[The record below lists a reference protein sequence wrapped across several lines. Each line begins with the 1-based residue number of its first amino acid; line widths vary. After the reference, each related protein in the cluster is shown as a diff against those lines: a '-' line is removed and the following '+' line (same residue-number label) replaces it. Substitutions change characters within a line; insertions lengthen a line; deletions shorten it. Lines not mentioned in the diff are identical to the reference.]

1 MSIPM
6 SHRTVTRTGMTLIE
20 LLVVV
25 AILGLLAATVLPNFS
40 NTAEARRSREAAR
53 IVSSF
58 ISKSQSRAIGRR
70 EWSGC
75 TLVPVAAS
83 GKQGSTVLDLFLAD
97 VPAAYRGDTT
107 NAALTISSGTTPTQ
121 RTLSSGT
128 TLALLSAT
136 AQGINPFDLIRFD
149 GRGPWYELTA
159 APTATSLDIRLRG
172 YEDANQAEDL
182 GYVAR
187 NTPWPAPSTLHT
199 FEIMRR
205 PVPAG
210 SPLSLAGGRAIDLY
224 WSGFGPPR
232 VGGVTGTYV
241 QFTTSGQRISILFDG
256 SGRLRQIVGSA
267 GGTGSPRWVPTGPV
281 FLLVGRAD
289 RCGQLFATLSPA
301 DDSLGA
307 NWQYPDSYW
316 IGIDTLSGVCK
327 TAECQPN
334 TTDVI
339 DSQLYIRQ
347 ALLKGGS

>member
-1 MSIPM
+1 MSAWIG
-6 SHRTVTRTGMTLIE
+6 HRTVARAGMTLVE

-25 AILGLLAATVLPNFS
+25 AILGLLAATVLPNVA
-40 NTAEARRSREAAR
+40 NTAESRRSREAAR
-53 IVSSF
+53 TVSSF

-75 TLVPVAAS
+75 TLVPVGPS
-83 GKQGSTVLDLFLAD
+83 GIQGSTVLDLFLAD
-97 VPAAYRGDTT
+97 VPAAYRGETT
-107 NAALTISSGTTPTQ
+107 NATL
-121 RTLSSGT
+121 TLSSGT
-128 TLALLSAT
+128 IPTQRSVVSAGMSAIT
-136 AQGINPFDLIRFD
+136 RGVNQFDLIRFN
-149 GRGPWYELTA
+149 GRGPWYDIATV
-159 APTATSLDIRLRG
+159 TSGTSLAIRLLG
-172 YEDANQAEDL
+172 GDSANAEDL

-187 NTPWPAPSTLHT
+187 NTPWPAAGPPHT

-224 WSGFGPPR
+224 WSGFGPPQ
-232 VGGVTGTYV
+232 VGGITGTYV
-241 QFTTSGQRISILFDG
+241 QFTTPGQQISILFDG

-289 RCGQLFATLSPA
+289 RCGQAMAALSA
-301 DDSLGA
+301 DDDSLGA

-316 IGIDTLSGVCK
+316 IGIDMLSGVCK
-327 TAECQPN
+327 TAECRPN
-334 TTDVI
+334 ATDVI

>member
-1 MSIPM
+1 MSMPM
-6 SHRTVTRTGMTLIE
+6 SHRTVARAGMTLVE

-53 IVSSF
+53 TVSSF
-58 ISKSQSRAIGRR
+58 IAKSQSRAIGRR

-75 TLVPVAAS
+75 TLVPV
-83 GKQGSTVLDLFLAD
+83 GTTGTQGFTVLDLFLAD
-97 VPAAYRGDTT
+97 VPAPYRGDTT

-128 TLALLSAT
+128 TLALLSGT
-136 AQGINPFDLIRFD
+136 ARGINPFDLIRFD
-149 GRGPWYELTA
+149 GRGPWYELAA
-159 APTATSLDIRLRG
+159 APTATSLEIRLRG

-187 NTPWPAPSTLHT
+187 NTPWPADSTPHT

-210 SPLSLAGGRAIDLY
+210 SPLSLTGGRAVDLY
-224 WSGFGPPR
+224 WSGFGPPF
-232 VGGVTGTYV
+232 VGAITGTYV
-241 QFTTSGQRISILFDG
+241 QFTASGQQITLAFDG
-256 SGRLRQIVGSA
+256 SGRLRQVIGAASS
-267 GGTGSPRWVPTGPV
+267 TGSPRWVPTGPV
-281 FLLVGRAD
+281 FILVGRAD
-289 RCGQLFATLSPA
+289 RCGQAMATLSPT

-307 NWQYPDSYW
+307 NWQYPDSFW
-316 IGIDTLSGVCK
+316 IGIDILSGVCK
-327 TAECQPN
+327 TAECRPN
-334 TTDVI
+334 ATGVI
-339 DSQLYIRQ
+339 DSQLFIRQ